1 MKKSLLTLVFFLP
14 IAFSGCIS
22 LKATKVTNIGS
33 KEICI
38 VDNPAV
44 WQDFRDAYARRIQA
58 KGYKTQIIKDA
69 GACQVTT
76 TYAATYGVHWGLFLA
91 TAELKIFNGDV
102 QIGQA
107 SYKAPWGSPLK
118 HGSFENKV
126 ETMVDQLLPQVSSL

>member
-1 MKKSLLTLVFFLP
+1 MKKSLLILALLLP
-14 IAFSGCIS
+14 IVLSGCIS
-22 LKATKVTNIGS
+22 LNTTKATNIGS

-58 KGYKTQIIKDA
+58 KGYKTQIVKEA
-69 GACQVTT
+69 TACQFTT
-76 TYAATYGVHWGLFLA
+76 TYAATYGYHWGLFLS
-91 TAELKIFNGDV
+91 TAELKIFNGEV

-107 SYKAPWGSPLK
+107 SYRAPWGNPLK

-126 ETMVDQLLPQVSSL
+126 ESMVDQLLPQASSL